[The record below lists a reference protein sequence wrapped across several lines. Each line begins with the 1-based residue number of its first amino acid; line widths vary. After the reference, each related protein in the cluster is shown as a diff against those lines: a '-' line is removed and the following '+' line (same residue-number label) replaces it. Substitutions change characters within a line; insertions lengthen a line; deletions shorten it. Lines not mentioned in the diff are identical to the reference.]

1 MLARK
6 HAQGRSCSAEAVY
19 LDLVV
24 VCGTPVLQAVLKE
37 EEQWLAA
44 CTMLLLQCSSCLP

>member
-1 MLARK
+1 MACE
-6 HAQGRSCSAEAVY
+6 HTQGRSCNAQAVY

-37 EEQWLAA
+37 EEHWRVSMHKEEE
-44 CTMLLLQCSSCLP
+44 C